1 MATKTTNP
9 SDSSSVEEE
18 NKQLQTPRLQNKR
31 TNTTNANE
39 ARPTQPLGDKE
50 VDGISRASSPTGSAF
65 EDYDANGR
73 QQQNVD
79 FIDSL
84 DEREATERLDQ
95 LANSLDGI
103 DPVLDHGYNESSEN
117 LDLDVVEPHIEGE
130 DKEEIPRI
138 DQTGHDSDFL
148 KCRGGLA
155 DSASQLTDEDHSEDA
170 SEHQGHGILSTEE
183 PDLTEF
189 IEYTPERYPSPNP
202 SENETNEYPWRT
214 WSEDSTC
221 VEAPSVH
228 EDNASQHSQETESSG
243 MLSGVSSSSISSDDE
258 DENEE
263 PQQTGR
269 RAVASTDRIVLYGT
283 LTRERHLA
291 AQSQREELIALGRR
305 LEAEER
311 REELRALAAH
321 ARRLEAEERREELRA
336 LAAHAR
342 RFEAE
347 DQCHEWSADED
358 QSELPDYGEAI
369 YTRDSP
375 EPPPPPYD
383 RTRVPTQTT
392 PPPQEPTQP
401 QPHPQPHP
409 RDTLQTLQRQTRT
422 DLPAHVVLQALALV
436 GEDSLRSLP
445 TEVLALLGGV
455 EVVGR
460 GVLREAREVVGFL
473 LRRREGGENEGEGR

>member
-1 MATKTTNP
+1 MATKTSNP

-65 EDYDANGR
+65 DDFDANGR

-84 DEREATERLDQ
+84 DESEATERLDQ
-95 LANSLDGI
+95 LANILDGI
-103 DPVLDHGYNESSEN
+103 DPVRDHGYNDRSEN
-117 LDLDVVEPHIEGE
+117 LDLDVVEPHIEG
-130 DKEEIPRI
+130 DDDEEIPRI

-155 DSASQLTDEDHSEDA
+155 DSASQLTDEDHGENA
-170 SEHQGHGILSTEE
+170 SEHQGHGILSAEE
-183 PDLTEF
+183 TDLTEF

-243 MLSGVSSSSISSDDE
+243 MLSGVGSSSIFSDE
-258 DENEE
+258 VDENEE
-263 PQQTGR
+263 PQQTAC

-283 LTRERHLA
+283 LIRERHLA

-311 REELRALAAH
+311 Q
-321 ARRLEAEERREELRA
+321 EELRA

-347 DQCHEWSADED
+347 DQCHERSADED
-358 QSELPDYGEAI
+358 QESESELPDYGEAI

-383 RTRVPTQTT
+383 RTRVSTQTT
-392 PPPQEPTQP
+392 PPPQQPAQTTPSQEPTQ
-401 QPHPQPHP
+401 H
-409 RDTLQTLQRQTRT
+409 RDTLQTLQRQTRS
-422 DLPAHVVLQALALV
+422 DLPAHVVLQSLALV

-445 TEVLALLGGV
+445 TEALALLGGV

-473 LRRREGGENEGEGR
+473 LRRREGGENDAEGR

>member
-1 MATKTTNP
+1 MATKTSNP

-50 VDGISRASSPTGSAF
+50 VDSISRASSPTGSAF

-84 DEREATERLDQ
+84 DESEAAERLDQ
-95 LANSLDGI
+95 LANILDRI
-103 DPVLDHGYNESSEN
+103 DPALDHGYNEWSEN
-117 LDLDVVEPHIEGE
+117 LHPGVVEPHIEGE
-130 DKEEIPRI
+130 DNENIPRI

-148 KCRGGLA
+148 KYRGGQA
-155 DSASQLTDEDHSEDA
+155 DSASQLTDEDHSETA
-170 SEHQGHGILSTEE
+170 SEHQVHGILSPEE

-221 VEAPSVH
+221 VEALSVP

-243 MLSGVSSSSISSDDE
+243 ILSGVGSSSIFSDDE

-263 PQQTGR
+263 PQQTAS
-269 RAVASTDRIVLYGT
+269 RAAASTDRIELYET
-283 LTRERHLA
+283 LTRARHLA

-305 LEAEER
+305 LEAER
-311 REELRALAAH
+311 
-321 ARRLEAEERREELRA
+321 RREELRA

-347 DQCHEWSADED
+347 DQ
-358 QSELPDYGEAI
+358 
-369 YTRDSP
+369 
-375 EPPPPPYD
+375 
-383 RTRVPTQTT
+383 
-392 PPPQEPTQP
+392 
-401 QPHPQPHP
+401 
-409 RDTLQTLQRQTRT
+409 
-422 DLPAHVVLQALALV
+422 
-436 GEDSLRSLP
+436 
-445 TEVLALLGGV
+445 
-455 EVVGR
+455 
-460 GVLREAREVVGFL
+460 
-473 LRRREGGENEGEGR
+473 

>member
-1 MATKTTNP
+1 MATKTSNP

-31 TNTTNANE
+31 TNMTNANE

-84 DEREATERLDQ
+84 DESEATERLDQ
-95 LANSLDGI
+95 LANILDRI
-103 DPVLDHGYNESSEN
+103 DPALDHGYNGRSEN

-130 DKEEIPRI
+130 DNEEIPRI

-155 DSASQLTDEDHSEDA
+155 DSASQLTDEDHGENA
-170 SEHQGHGILSTEE
+170 SEHQGHGILSPEE

-243 MLSGVSSSSISSDDE
+243 ILSGVGSSSSFSDDE

-263 PQQTGR
+263 PQQTAC
-269 RAVASTDRIVLYGT
+269 RAAASTDRS
-283 LTRERHLA
+283 ERYEILIGERRLA
-291 AQSQREELIALGRR
+291 AQWMTLGRR
-305 LEAEER
+305 LEPEGG
-311 REELRALAAH
+311 
-321 ARRLEAEERREELRA
+321 RLELRA

-347 DQCHEWSADED
+347 DQCHERSADED
-358 QSELPDYGEAI
+358 QESESELPDYGEAI

-375 EPPPPPYD
+375 EPPPPYD
-383 RTRVPTQTT
+383 RTRVSTQTT
-392 PPPQEPTQP
+392 PLPQQPAHTTPSQEPTR
-401 QPHPQPHP
+401 PHPQP

-422 DLPAHVVLQALALV
+422 DLPAHVVLQSLALV
-436 GEDSLRSLP
+436 GEESLRSLP

-473 LRRREGGENEGEGR
+473 LRRREGGENEAEGR

>member
-1 MATKTTNP
+1 MATKISNP
-9 SDSSSVEEE
+9 SDSSSVEED

-39 ARPTQPLGDKE
+39 AQPTQPLGDKE
-50 VDGISRASSPTGSAF
+50 VDSISRASSPRGSAF

-84 DEREATERLDQ
+84 DESEATERLDQ
-95 LANSLDGI
+95 LANILDGI
-103 DPVLDHGYNESSEN
+103 DPVLDHGYNERSEN

-130 DKEEIPRI
+130 DNEEIPRI

-148 KCRGGLA
+148 QCRGGLA
-155 DSASQLTDEDHSEDA
+155 DSASQLTGEDHLSDNA
-170 SEHQGHGILSTEE
+170 SEHEGNGFEYTEE
-183 PDLTEF
+183 PDLIHF

-202 SENETNEYPWRT
+202 SENEMNEYPWRT

-228 EDNASQHSQETESSG
+228 EDNASQHSQETQPSDFLSSA
-243 MLSGVSSSSISSDDE
+243 SSSSIFSDDE

-263 PQQTGR
+263 PQQTAC
-269 RAVASTDRIVLYGT
+269 RAAATTDRSERYEFIA
-283 LTRERHLA
+283 RERRLA
-291 AQSQREELIALGRR
+291 AQSQRQETIALG
-305 LEAEER
+305 
-311 REELRALAAH
+311 
-321 ARRLEAEERREELRA
+321 RRLEAEERREELRA

-347 DQCHEWSADED
+347 DQCPERSGDEE
-358 QSELPDYGEAI
+358 QESESESELPDYGEAI

-375 EPPPPPYD
+375 EPPPPYD
-383 RTRVPTQTT
+383 RTRVPTETA
-392 PPPQEPTQP
+392 TQP
-401 QPHPQPHP
+401 QQPAQTTRSQEPIQPHSQP
-409 RDTLQTLQRQTRT
+409 QDTIQTLQRQTRT
-422 DLPAHVVLQALALV
+422 DLPAHVVLQALALA

-473 LRRREGGENEGEGR
+473 LQRREGGGNEAGGR